1 MLVQEMHVQFD
12 SRLQRMNS
20 NAFDIFYPSEKDIL
34 LNYAQNK
41 FIRNTL
47 PPNERNRVSQGS
59 QITTK
64 RYDDLQTLVTKRTI
78 PLVILEQFVLSGVLP
93 YDFFDFITAN
103 SVLTE
108 SCKGV
113 DLDTTINAGLH
124 IAYLPFVDD
133 AAVSNLYDAFRWTL
147 EYSDATPSV
156 ILAQISDYPKFPI
169 LSANNEKFLI
179 SNFAIYETN
188 RKTTDVKVYWEKYG
202 EIYKPNNFIFVSN
215 AGNLDRIVMDIS
227 GGVTEEAVF
236 SGLTETQYANLI
248 GNVVKKETRL
258 IESQLIYS
266 FLANPYQ
273 TTAADSPITELTD
286 NRILFHHTANFAADA
301 LEVVYYRKP
310 KLINYYLDVSC
321 EIHEGR
327 HDKIVD
333 IAVEAA
339 GAFIGNP
346 REVKTLSNFI
356 NQSHE

>member
-20 NAFDIFYPSEKDIL
+20 NAFDIFYPAEKDIL

-47 PPNERNRVSQGS
+47 PPNERNRVKPGS

-78 PLVILEQFVLSGVLP
+78 PLVILEEFVLSGVLP

-103 SVLTE
+103 STLTDN
-108 SCKGV
+108 CNGV
-113 DLDTTINAGLH
+113 DLSTTSAAGLS
-124 IAYLPFVDD
+124 IAYVPFVDD
-133 AAVSNLYDAFRWTL
+133 GALSNLYSDFMWTL
-147 EYSDATPSV
+147 EYSDATPNV
-156 ILAQISDYPKFPI
+156 VLAQISDYPKFPT
-169 LSANNEKFLI
+169 LSANDEKFLI

-188 RKTTDVKVYWEKYG
+188 RKTTDVKVYWEKFG
-202 EIYKPNNFIFVSN
+202 SIYKPNNFIFVSL
-215 AGNLDRIVMDIS
+215 ATNLDK
-227 GGVTEEAVF
+227 VF
-236 SGLTETQYANLI
+236 MNVKGPLTAEGTFSALTDTKYSNLV
-248 GNVVKKETRL
+248 GTVVKKETRL
-258 IESQLIYS
+258 IESALVYS

-286 NRILFHHTANFAADA
+286 NRILFHHTGNFAADA

-310 KLINYYLDVSC
+310 KLINYFLDVSC
-321 EIHEGR
+321 ELHEAR
-327 HDKIVD
+327 HDKIID

-339 GAFIGNP
+339 SAFIGNP
-346 REVKTLSNFI
+346 REVKTLTNFI